1 MEQKINV
8 FAYAE
13 NVPEDI
19 NNLQTYVADSIDHI
33 VADAIVA
40 TPRYAG
46 FLAAK
51 SGPAQVTLTVGRL
64 YNSGKVYAKDT
75 PTAYDFVAQLPVAA
89 KRIVLISAWGSE
101 VDTGATPRNVL
112 IAAQSTPQNP
122 VYQPQILEIVHARV
136 ANLGT
141 SIGAEAPDPAPP
153 VIDATLLPIAKVI
166 LTPTGVESVMNYAEN
181 EVPTLGDV
189 DDRVGNLETFEAAAA
204 PQLASLASDIARLS
218 NDLKNRSGSE
228 LTGRMLGRLAVLE
241 AKNGIPSNAADSSA
255 DFFLDP
261 SKTDIAN
268 VNSNCKVAEGVRFA
282 DDGAASAALQ
292 IFNPLN
298 PLAAI
303 AGGVLFPAY
312 DPALRFTTGAQSG
325 ATQISAY
332 TYQTQS
338 IVQKMMSRQ
347 RIRYGQEFTVCTN
360 SAFWLSGIYDP
371 VTQTFTRNGESFS
384 LSPGFAQLAAIP
396 HQFIRLRQFWT
407 DTYQEPYWDVV
418 TTTSSISGASVYET
432 FPVGQDYWL
441 AAIGLLF
448 TSLDATGS
456 VTVAICECEPT
467 GEGNL
472 SKTIAQITL
481 ARSSLAAAP
490 AKTMFTFPKP
500 VYMQAGKRYAVA
512 VITPGNHFIA
522 TSSGPSFPQG
532 MFFGVTGGYGIADPT
547 KHIVADFHA
556 CKFRQTVTA
565 IDLAS
570 LQLSGGITSIDIL
583 AAAIAPSSTALTWQV
598 QLSGVW
604 TSLNDVNVANL
615 NAGGALPPLL
625 PFRAVFAG
633 TQDVM
638 PCVDLLTSQV
648 KVARPKTSYTAIW
661 PAIARTPPAASASI
675 RATIRFESFEAAWH
689 TTAAKLLTGG
699 SYVTETNPSSYTD
712 VTTADGALE
721 RTYVWNLGAAV
732 SSYKIKTTGTTTT
745 PLKTFHQ
752 AWIKDWVL

>member
-75 PTAYDFVAQLPVAA
+75 PTSYDFVAQLPVAA

-166 LTPTGVESVMNYAEN
+166 LTPTGVESVTNFVEN
-181 EVPTLGDV
+181 EVPTLADV
-189 DDRVGNLETFEAAAA
+189 EDRVIDLEAFEAAAA

-218 NDLKNRSGSE
+218 NDLKRPDSSQ

-241 AKNGIPSNAADSSA
+241 ARNGIPSNAADSSA

-261 SKTDIAN
+261 AHTDITN

-282 DDGAASAALQ
+282 DDGVAVTALQ
-292 IFNPLN
+292 LFNPLN
-298 PLAAI
+298 PLATI

-312 DPALRFTTGAQSG
+312 DPALRFTTGPQSG

-332 TYQTQS
+332 TYQTQN
-338 IVQKMMSRQ
+338 IVQKTMSRQ
-347 RIRYGQEFTVCTN
+347 RIRYGREFTVCTN
-360 SAFWLSGIYDP
+360 SAFWRSGTYDP
-371 VTQTFTRNGESFS
+371 VTQTFTRNGETFS
-384 LSPGFAQLAAIP
+384 LSAADAQRAAQG
-396 HQFIRLRQFWT
+396 HAFIRLKQFWT
-407 DTYQEPYWDVV
+407 DIYQEPYWDVV
-418 TTTSSISGASVYET
+418 TTTSSIAGASIYET
-432 FPVGQDYWL
+432 FPVGQDFWL
-441 AAIGLLF
+441 HSVGLLF
-448 TSLDATGS
+448 TALDATGS
-456 VTVAICECEPT
+456 VTIAICECETT

-472 SKTIAQITL
+472 AKTLAQATL
-481 ARSSLAAAP
+481 ARSALQGTP
-490 AKTMFTFPKP
+490 AKTVFAFSKP
-500 VYMQAGKRYAVA
+500 VYMQAGKRYALS
-512 VITPGNHFIA
+512 VITPGNHYIA
-522 TSSGPSFPQG
+522 TATGPSFPQG
-532 MFFGVTGGYGIADPT
+532 MFFGVTGGYGVADPT

-556 CKFRQTVTA
+556 CKFRQTVAA

-583 AAAIAPSSTALTWQV
+583 AAAIAPSSTALTYQV

-604 TSLNDVNVANL
+604 TSLNDVNIGNL

-633 TQDVM
+633 TQDIM
-638 PCVDLLTSQV
+638 PCLDLLTSQV

-661 PAIARTPPAASASI
+661 PATARTPPAASASI
-675 RATIRFESFEAAWH
+675 RATIRFESYESAYH
-689 TTAAKLLTGG
+689 TTAAKLLTGA
-699 SYVTETNPSSYTD
+699 SYAIETNPSSYTD
-712 VTTADGALE
+712 VTTADGTSARPFPPTRSKQPE
-721 RTYVWNLGAAV
+721 PR
-732 SSYKIKTTGTTTT
+732 
-745 PLKTFHQ
+745 PRR
-752 AWIKDWVL
+752 

>member
-166 LTPTGVESVMNYAEN
+166 LTPTGVESVTNFSVN
-181 EVPTLGDV
+181 EVPTLADV
-189 DDRVGNLETFEAAAA
+189 EDRVIDLEAFEAAAA

-218 NDLKNRSGSE
+218 NDLKRPDSSQ

-241 AKNGIPSNAADSSA
+241 ARNGIPSNAADSSA

-261 SKTDIAN
+261 ANTDITN

-282 DDGAASAALQ
+282 DDGVAVTALQ
-292 IFNPLN
+292 LFNPLN
-298 PLAAI
+298 PLATI

-312 DPALRFTTGAQSG
+312 DPALRFTTGPQSG

-332 TYQTQS
+332 TYQTQN
-338 IVQKMMSRQ
+338 IVQKTMSRQ
-347 RIRYGQEFTVCTN
+347 RIRYGREFTVCTN
-360 SAFWLSGIYDP
+360 SAFWRSGTYDP
-371 VTQTFTRNGESFS
+371 VSQTFTRNGETFS
-384 LSPGFAQLAAIP
+384 LSAADAQRAAQG
-396 HQFIRLRQFWT
+396 HAFIRLKQFWT
-407 DTYQEPYWDVV
+407 DIYQEPYWDVV
-418 TTTSSISGASVYET
+418 TTTSSIAGASIYET
-432 FPVGQDYWL
+432 FPVGQDFWL
-441 AAIGLLF
+441 HSVGLLF
-448 TSLDATGS
+448 TALDATGS
-456 VTVAICECEPT
+456 VTIAICECETT

-472 SKTIAQITL
+472 AKTLAQATL
-481 ARSSLAAAP
+481 ARSALQAAP
-490 AKTMFTFPKP
+490 AKTVFAFSKP
-500 VYMQAGKRYAVA
+500 VYMQAGKRYALS
-512 VITPGNHFIA
+512 VITPGNHYIA
-522 TSSGPSFPQG
+522 TASGPSFPQG
-532 MFFGVTGGYGIADPT
+532 MFFGVTGGYGVADPT

-583 AAAIAPSSTALTWQV
+583 AAAIAPSSTALTYQV
-598 QLSGVW
+598 QLSGIW
-604 TSLNDVNVANL
+604 TSLNDVNIGNL

-633 TQDVM
+633 TQDIM
-638 PCVDLLTSQV
+638 PCLDLLTSQV

-661 PAIARTPPAASASI
+661 PATARTPPAASASI

-689 TTAAKLLTGG
+689 TTAAKLLTGA
-699 SYVTETNPSSYTD
+699 SYATETNPSSYTD

-745 PLKTFHQ
+745 PLITFHQ